1 MAVVGEGRAATG
13 FAIASAI
20 PSLRSGQC
28 RRFASLTAALRIPH
42 ATHPLPLS
50 FEKERGDT
58 NNFLLL
64 FPLSNSIREGE

>member
-42 ATHPLPLS
+42 AISHQLSLVAIHIFLIIPPL
-50 FEKERGDT
+50 
-58 NNFLLL
+58 
-64 FPLSNSIREGE
+64 